1 MKKLTVEIHH
11 YQITGLVA
19 LTLILWGIS
28 FLTGFFWG
36 KKSAFEE
43 FAEHIKNESF
53 SDKVYASLC
62 SIYEQPGQ
70 QLSSSETLL
79 VETVAAEEE
88 QDTPPP
94 AGTQFVAQLIGY
106 GTERQAQVYL
116 KTLEKRC
123 ISAQV
128 VARTSISAQGKK
140 RVWYQVVTTP
150 LPYEETKRIVERL
163 AIEDRLAGVAIVEE
177 TEKI

>member
-43 FAEHIKNESF
+43 FAEQIKNESF

-70 QLSSSETLL
+70 STSSSDALL
-79 VETVAAEEE
+79 VEAEAEEE

-106 GTERQAQVYL
+106 GTEQQAQVYL

-128 VARTSISAQGKK
+128 VARTSISARGKK

-163 AIEDRLAGVAIVEE
+163 AIEDRLAGVAIIEE